1 MMNNEMMRQLQARMV
16 KLQEDL
22 ASQTVEASAGGG
34 AVTVTISEIGMGP
47 AQAKVQRV
55 KIAPEAVDPE
65 DIETLEDLIVAA
77 VNEAL
82 SKAQKAAADKLG
94 PLTGGM
100 KLPGMPRRRRCALCV
115 ARCAF
120 ACGEGPSATRTTR
133 DCAARCSDS
142 ARSHNAERRTRNAE
156 LIRAHH
162 RADRPRGCGVRFPPR
177 HRSE

>member
-1 MMNNEMMRQLQARMV
+1 MMNNEMVRQLQARFQKV
-16 KLQEDL
+16 QDDL

-55 KIAPEAVDPE
+55 KIAAEAVDPE

-82 SKAQKAAADKLG
+82 SKAQKLAAEKVS

-100 KLPGMPRRRRCALCV
+100 KLPGLM
-115 ARCAF
+115 
-120 ACGEGPSATRTTR
+120 
-133 DCAARCSDS
+133 
-142 ARSHNAERRTRNAE
+142 
-156 LIRAHH
+156 
-162 RADRPRGCGVRFPPR
+162 
-177 HRSE
+177 